1 MPEAFRFLTAGE
13 SHGEGLTAIIDGV
26 PAGLPLAEAD
36 LNEDLARRQR
46 GYGRGGRMKI
56 ERDQVH
62 ISGGVRW
69 GLTLGSPI
77 ALTIANRD
85 WENWK
90 ATMSVGP
97 PEPGAAAKQVTRPR
111 PGHADLAGAMKY
123 GHRDIRNVLER
134 SSARETTARVAV
146 AGVAK
151 RLLAEFGVTILSH
164 VTEIGG
170 VRIAADLDVTWDELA
185 RRAEASEVRC
195 ADPAAAAAMIAAIDA
210 AKEKG
215 DTLGGVFEVVA
226 LGCPVGLGSYVQWD
240 RRLDGR
246 LAQAFC
252 SIQAIKGCEFGLGF
266 ETARTPGAGVHAGIL
281 SEAGQGSDRSANN
294 PGARACMRRV
304 RGWVRLRGFSRCTA
318 RRGGRAWRRPGSR
331 CPCWRFPTARRPR
344 RWRSP
349 STAGIGCWRR
359 APTAPPRCWRS
370 AAAPSATSR
379 ASWPRPICAAPTS
392 CRCRRRCSPRS
403 TPPAAARPPST
414 TRRPRTSSAPS
425 TSRAWSSWI
434 RRSF

>member
-1 MPEAFRFLTAGE
+1 MGGVFRFLTAGE
-13 SHGEGLTAIIDGV
+13 SHGEALVAVIDGV
-26 PAGLPLAEAD
+26 PAGLPLTEAD
-36 LNEDLARRQR
+36 INGDLARRQR

-62 ISGGVRW
+62 VLSGVRW
-69 GLTLGSPI
+69 GATLGSPI
-77 ALTIANRD
+77 TLSIANRD

-90 ATMSVGP
+90 ATMGVAV
-97 PEPGAAAKQVTRPR
+97 PEAGTAKKEVTRPR

-151 RLLAEFGVTILSH
+151 RLLAEFGITILSH

-170 VRIAADLDVTWDELA
+170 VRVGHIDLPWDELA

-195 ADPAAAAAMIAAIDA
+195 ADATAEAAIIAKIDDA
-210 AKEKG
+210 KAKG

-252 SIQAIKGCEFGLGF
+252 SIQAIKGCEFGMGF
-266 ETARTPGAGVHAGIL
+266 ETAR
-281 SEAGQGSDRSANN
+281 
-294 PGARACMRRV
+294 
-304 RGWVRLRGFSRCTA
+304 
-318 RRGGRAWRRPGSR
+318 RPGSGVHDEIL
-331 CPCWRFPTARRPR
+331 FDASHGFN
-344 RWRSP
+344 RSTNGQAVVVRAAMKP
-349 STAGIGCWRR
+349 LSTLRTPLKSVDLATKEAVEAVVERSDVCAVPAAGIVGE
-359 APTAPPRCWRS
+359 AMMAIVLANAFLEKFGGDS
-370 AAAPSATSR
+370 
-379 ASWPRPICAAPTS
+379 IEE
-392 CRCRRRCSPRS
+392 
-403 TPPAAARPPST
+403 
-414 TRRPRTSSAPS
+414 
-425 TSRAWSSWI
+425 I
-434 RRSF
+434 RRNYDAYLESLKRW